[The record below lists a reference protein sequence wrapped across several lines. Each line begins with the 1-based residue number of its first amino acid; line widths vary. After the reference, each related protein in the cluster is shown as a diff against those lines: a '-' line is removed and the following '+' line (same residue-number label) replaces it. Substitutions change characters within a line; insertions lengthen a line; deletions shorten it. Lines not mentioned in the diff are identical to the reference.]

1 MDYSLIIPAY
11 NEETRLK
18 GTLETAIKYLNSNYS
33 NFEILVVDDGSTDK
47 TCEVVRAFDN
57 VKLIELGTNQGK
69 GAAVRKGIL
78 SAVGKI
84 RIFTD
89 ADLSTPITE
98 IPKAIEC
105 INKGYD
111 IFIGSRALDH
121 TLIKKHQPIYREF
134 MGKTFNKF
142 VQVLVLWGIKDTQC
156 GFKAFTDSAAEAV
169 FSKAVIDRFSF
180 DVEALFIARKLKL
193 RIAEVPIVWYNDER
207 TKVSAVRD
215 SYRMFLDIL
224 KIRAL
229 HKNLR

>member
-11 NEETRLK
+11 NEERRL
-18 GTLETAIKYLNSNYS
+18 GETLKNIINFLKNNYD
-33 NFEILVVDDGSTDK
+33 NFEIIVVDDGSTDK
-47 TCEVVRAFDN
+47 TCDIVRSFDN
-57 VKLIELGTNQGK
+57 LKLIELGTNQGK

-78 SAVGKI
+78 SATGKI

-98 IPKAIEC
+98 FPKAIEYL
-105 INKGYD
+105 NQGYD

-121 TLIKKHQPIYREF
+121 SLIKKHQPFYREL

-142 VQVLVLWGIKDTQC
+142 VQILVLWGIKDTQC
-156 GFKAFTDSAAEAV
+156 GFKAFTANAAEAV

-193 RIAEVPIVWYNDER
+193 KIAEVPVEWYNDEG
-207 TKVSAVRD
+207 TKVNALKD
-215 SYRMFLDIL
+215 SFNMFLDIL
-224 KIRAL
+224 KIRSL
-229 HKNLR
+229 HKNIG

>member
-11 NEETRLK
+11 NEEKRLK
-18 GTLETAIKYLNSNYS
+18 ETLETTTNYLNNNYS
-33 NFEILVVDDGSTDK
+33 NFEILVVDDGSSDK
-47 TCEVVRAFDN
+47 TCDVVSSFDN
-57 VKLIELGTNQGK
+57 VKLIKLGTNQGK

-98 IPKAIEC
+98 IPKAIEF

-121 TLIKKHQPIYREF
+121 SLIKKHQPKYREF

-156 GFKAFTDSAAEAV
+156 GFKAFTAAAAETV
-169 FSKAVIDRFSF
+169 FTKSVIDRFSF
-180 DVEALFIARKLKL
+180 DVEVLFIARKLKL
-193 RIAEVPIVWYNDER
+193 KIAEVPVIWYNDDR
-207 TKVSAVRD
+207 TKVNAIKD

-224 KIRAL
+224 KIRSL
-229 HKNLR
+229 HKNLG